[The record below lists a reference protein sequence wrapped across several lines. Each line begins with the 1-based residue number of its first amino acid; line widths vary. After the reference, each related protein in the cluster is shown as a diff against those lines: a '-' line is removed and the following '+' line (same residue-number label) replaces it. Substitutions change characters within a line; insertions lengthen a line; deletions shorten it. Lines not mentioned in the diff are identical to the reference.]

1 MLIRLQINMEQR
13 VWRIFLIE
21 FKHVRWKNFLSTGN
35 QFTEI
40 QLDRNNTTLIIGE
53 NGAGKSTILDALC
66 FGLFGKP
73 FRNINKSQLLNSINN
88 SGALVEV
95 EFKIGSK
102 NIKVV
107 RGIKPN
113 VFEIYINGKMYNQDA
128 NARDYQKYLEQ
139 QILKLNYR
147 SFTQVVILGSSTFIP
162 FMQLKA
168 RQRREV
174 VEDILDIQIFS
185 LMNML
190 LKQELKSI
198 SEDQRENDYNYD
210 LTEEKV
216 NLKQQYI
223 ENIKDNRDKL
233 IKEKNDLLQGN
244 EEEVH
249 KKTASVTMLNGSNEE
264 LLSEIQ
270 DQNKVN
276 KNQDK
281 LKTIK
286 TTLTEKKN
294 SNSKMVKFFQENDD
308 CPTCE
313 QPLNNAD
320 EMIKVKQAEVDKF
333 TNALDELK
341 EAINKTEIRQ
351 KEISAII
358 DKIRENEVTVAKEN
372 SSIVQLE
379 KFNSTLLSEIAQLES
394 GDVGKEDLKELK
406 KLRTHL
412 KVLEK
417 QKSKLREDQ
426 TYAEAARN
434 MLMDTGIKTKIIKQ
448 YLPIMNKL
456 INTYLTSME
465 FYVNFTLDEN
475 FNETIKSRYRDE
487 FTYASFSEG
496 EKMRIDL
503 ALLFTWR
510 AVAKMKNSTN
520 TNLLI
525 LDEIFDSSLDGAGT
539 DEFLKILNTLDGEN
553 VFVISHK
560 QDMLVDKFRS
570 TIRFEKVKNF
580 SHVVE

>member
-1 MLIRLQINMEQR
+1 M
-13 VWRIFLIE
+13 
-21 FKHVRWKNFLSTGN
+21 RWKNFLSTGN
-35 QFTEI
+35 NFTEI
-40 QLDRNNTTLIIGE
+40 DLDRNNTTLIIGE

-73 FRNINKSQLLNSINN
+73 FRSINKSQLLNSINN
-88 SGALVEV
+88 SAALVEV
-95 EFKIGSK
+95 EFTIGTK
-102 NIKVV
+102 KIKVV

-139 QILKLNYR
+139 QVLKLNYR

-168 RQRREV
+168 RQRRDV
-174 VEDILDIQIFS
+174 VEDILDIGIFS

-190 LKQELKSI
+190 LKQKLKTI
-198 SEDQRENDYNYD
+198 SDDQRENNYNYD
-210 LTEEKV
+210 LTEEKIS
-216 NLKQQYI
+216 LKEQYI
-223 ENIKDNRDKL
+223 EDIKNNKDN
-233 IKEKNDLLQGN
+233 IMKEKTTLLSGN
-244 EEEVH
+244 EEEIY
-249 KKTASVTMLNGSNEE
+249 KKKANITMLSGSNEE
-264 LLSEIQ
+264 LLDEIK

-281 LKTIK
+281 LKTIR

-294 SNSKMVKFFQENDD
+294 NNSKMVKFFQENDD

-313 QPLNNAD
+313 QPLDNAD
-320 EMIKVKQAEVDKF
+320 KMIKVKQAEVDKF
-333 TNALDELK
+333 TDALDELQ
-341 EAINKTEIRQ
+341 EALAKTEDRQ
-351 KEISAII
+351 TEINVIVN
-358 DKIRENEVTVAKEN
+358 KIRENEVSVAKEN
-372 SSIVQLE
+372 SSITQLE
-379 KFNSTLLSEIAQLES
+379 KFNATLLSEISQLES
-394 GDVGKEDLKELK
+394 GDVGKEDLKELQELK
-406 KLRTHL
+406 KHL
-412 KVLEK
+412 KNLNT

-426 TYAEAARN
+426 TYAEASRN

-475 FNETIKSRYRDE
+475 FTETIKSRYRDE
-487 FTYASFSEG
+487 FTYDSFSEG

-539 DEFLKILNTLDGEN
+539 DEFLKILNTLSGEN
-553 VFVISHK
+553 IFVISHK
-560 QDMLVDKFRS
+560 QDMLVDKFKS
-570 TIRFEKVKNF
+570 TIKFEKVKNF
-580 SHVVE
+580 SHVS